1 MHWLAEADL
10 LQDSKLELIFYELTF
25 ITLKTHENLN
35 YVGMCTLC
43 LTLHLTKCLDFAT
56 FYRFVI
62 TQKLNSQQYTKQL
75 LLISV
80 LPSKSTKY
88 TKRKLIFE
96 PLISQNFSKNM
107 K

>member
-1 MHWLAEADL
+1 MGFKSSDFQNILGGEMTKKMFMTFLPNALHWLAAADL

-56 FYRFVI
+56 FFTI
-62 TQKLNSQQYTKQL
+62 CHHTK
-75 LLISV
+75 
-80 LPSKSTKY
+80 TK
-88 TKRKLIFE
+88 
-96 PLISQNFSKNM
+96 
-107 K
+107 

>member
-1 MHWLAEADL
+1 MHWLAAADL

-62 TQKLNSQQYTKQL
+62 AQKLNSQQYTKQL
-75 LLISV
+75 LLTSV
-80 LPSKSTKY
+80 LPTKSTK
-88 TKRKLIFE
+88 
-96 PLISQNFSKNM
+96 
-107 K
+107 